1 MARPLRIEFADAV
14 YHVTAR
20 GNRQEP
26 IFVDDADRRLFL
38 DLLDQAFERFD
49 ASALAYCL
57 MGNHYHLVLR
67 TRQPNLSALMR
78 HVNGIFTQRMNR
90 RHGKVGHLFQGRFK
104 AILVD
109 RDAYLLE
116 VCRYVDLNPVRAG
129 LVASARDWPWS
140 SYLALTGASPAPHW
154 LDTGLVH
161 GMLLG
166 RTLATPADQAQA
178 QRLYAELV
186 ATARDAPLWAG
197 ALRQQVYLGDP
208 AFVERMQAH
217 AAAARLAKPEVP
229 RPQRAE
235 PVATSLNEWLSRCGS
250 REQALYRAYREG
262 GMTMTAMARELGL
275 SVARVSQL
283 VSMGQASGQTSN

>member
-109 RDAYLLE
+109 GDDVIGVHEHGAWERLTDGQIVIRLTTIRERLTHSPGERLGEAWELL
-116 VCRYVDLNPVRAG
+116 L
-129 LVASARDWPWS
+129 
-140 SYLALTGASPAPHW
+140 
-154 LDTGLVH
+154 
-161 GMLLG
+161 
-166 RTLATPADQAQA
+166 
-178 QRLYAELV
+178 
-186 ATARDAPLWAG
+186 
-197 ALRQQVYLGDP
+197 
-208 AFVERMQAH
+208 
-217 AAAARLAKPEVP
+217 
-229 RPQRAE
+229 RAE
-235 PVATSLNEWLSRCGS
+235 EVGF
-250 REQALYRAYREG
+250 G
-262 GMTMTAMARELGL
+262 
-275 SVARVSQL
+275 V
-283 VSMGQASGQTSN
+283 

>member
-26 IFVDDADRRLFL
+26 IFMDDQDRRHFL
-38 DLLDQAFERFD
+38 DLLAQAFDRFD

-78 HVNGIFTQRMNR
+78 HVNGVFTQRVNR
-90 RHGKVGHLFQGRFK
+90 RHGTVGHVFQGRFK

-116 VCRYVDLNPVRAG
+116 VCRYVELNPVRVG
-129 LVASARDWPWS
+129 MVASARDWPWS
-140 SYLALTGASPAPHW
+140 SYQALTGASAAPPW
-154 LDTGLVH
+154 LDAILLH

-166 RTLATPADQAQA
+166 PARSPPRPMGRRRSACTSNWWPPPATP
-178 QRLYAELV
+178 RCGP
-186 ATARDAPLWAG
+186 AP
-197 ALRQQVYLGDP
+197 
-208 AFVERMQAH
+208 
-217 AAAARLAKPEVP
+217 
-229 RPQRAE
+229 
-235 PVATSLNEWLSRCGS
+235 CGS
-250 REQALYRAYREG
+250 RSIWATRR
-262 GMTMTAMARELGL
+262 
-275 SVARVSQL
+275 S
-283 VSMGQASGQTSN
+283 SNACRPTPPPGAWPPPKCRGRSAPSRWRLRCTNG

>member
-26 IFVDDADRRLFL
+26 IFLDDHDRRLFL
-38 DLLDQAFERFD
+38 DLLAQAFDRFD
-49 ASALAYCL
+49 AGALAYCL

-78 HVNGIFTQRMNR
+78 HVNGVFTQRVNR
-90 RHGKVGHLFQGRFK
+90 RHGKVGHVFQGRFK

-129 LVASARDWPWS
+129 MVASARDWPWS
-140 SYLALTGASPAPHW
+140 SYQALTGASPVPPW
-154 LDTGLVH
+154 LDATLLH

-166 RTLATPADQAQA
+166 HTPTTPADGVQA
-178 QRLYAELV
+178 QRLYADLV
-186 ATARDAPLWAG
+186 
-197 ALRQQVYLGDP
+197 
-208 AFVERMQAH
+208 
-217 AAAARLAKPEVP
+217 AAAREVP
-229 RPQRAE
+229 LWPA
-235 PVATSLNEWLSRCGS
+235 RCGS
-250 REQALYRAYREG
+250 RSIWATRRSSNACKPTPPRYAWLPPKCRGHSAQSRQHLHCPTGWRDAVRARRRC
-262 GMTMTAMARELGL
+262 TAPTAK
-275 SVARVSQL
+275 A
-283 VSMGQASGQTSN
+283 A